1 MTFCIGCGTQI
12 ADDAIM
18 CVVCSSRTA
27 EDRRAMLAANPFDSR
42 NEISADGRHIAEN
55 QTLLRRNEVSADA
68 RYIAGKI
75 VSHMWIIF
83 VLLPIV
89 LGVLFAILTAK

>member
-12 ADDAIM
+12 TDGAIM
-18 CVVCSSRTA
+18 CVVCGSRTA
-27 EDRRAMLAANPFDSR
+27 EDRRAILVANPFDSR
-42 NEISADGRHIAEN
+42 NEISAD
-55 QTLLRRNEVSADA
+55 A
-68 RYIAGKI
+68 RYIGGKI
-75 VSHMWIIF
+75 VSHTWIIF